1 MASRDTTTG
10 SSYEAIIEMCI
21 KRSCEKNQLTA
32 LSQTTVGEKP
42 GGGKHR
48 IDWEIYRTSN
58 PDFRGLISCKYQGTS
73 GTAEEKIAYEVIKLL
88 HAMKVDS
95 RFKKGWIIMGGEGFS
110 SGMREF
116 VNSHLMEWIP
126 EMRGKISI
134 LTTDQLINTD
144 LKLG

>member
-1 MASRDTTTG
+1 
-10 SSYEAIIEMCI
+10 
-21 KRSCEKNQLTA
+21 
-32 LSQTTVGEKP
+32 
-42 GGGKHR
+42 
-48 IDWEIYRTSN
+48 
-58 PDFRGLISCKYQGTS
+58 
-73 GTAEEKIAYEVIKLL
+73 
-88 HAMKVDS
+88 MKVDS
-95 RFKKGWIIMGGEGFS
+95 RFKKSWIIMGGEGFS